1 MALRCLCTP
10 TSPSLCV
17 KCRLRPDPCLDT
29 AGDAG
34 GTELEL
40 ACKAG
45 AELGDKARVVSM
57 PCWELFEEQSD
68 EYKESIFPK
77 DCKAIV
83 SIEAGSTFGWSKYAH
98 KSIGRDDFGAS
109 APAGILYKE
118 FGITTEAMVAAAKS
132 LM

>member
-1 MALRCLCTP
+1 LSP
-10 TSPSLCV
+10 TSPAPPRRASP
-17 KCRLRPDPCLDT
+17 RGRT
-29 AGDAG
+29 

-40 ACKAG
+40 AVKA
-45 AELGDKARVVSM
+45 AEELGEKARAVSM

-68 EYKESIFPK
+68 EYKESILPK
-77 DCKAIV
+77 SCKAIV

-118 FGITTEAMVAAAKS
+118 FGITTEAAVEAAKS